1 MADTEDFIVEREDA
15 PGHGRYVVRLRD
27 GLEAEM
33 TYRKLGSTVIA
44 IDHTYVPPEYR
55 GNNIAQR
62 LVDRGI
68 ADARSAG
75 IKIKPE
81 CSYVVTQFRRHPEW
95 ADLLA

>member
-1 MADTEDFIVEREDA
+1 MADTEDFIVERQDA

-55 GNNIAQR
+55 GNNIAQK

-81 CSYVVTQFRRHPEW
+81 CSYVVAQFRRHPEW